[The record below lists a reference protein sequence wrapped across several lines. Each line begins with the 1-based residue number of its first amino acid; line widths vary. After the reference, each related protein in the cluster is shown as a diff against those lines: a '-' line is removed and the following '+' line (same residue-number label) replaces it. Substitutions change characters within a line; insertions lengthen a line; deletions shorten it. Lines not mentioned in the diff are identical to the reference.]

1 MSETVDCSVNDRV
14 ADGSFSCQLDVN
26 QAPIPDH
33 YIFRRLLN
41 VKGNIEQDKTPV
53 QLRDL
58 SQAAQD
64 AAAGSNG
71 TAQKREEALLPD
83 ARYLALH
90 AAIGGV
96 LVKSGAVFYVIRL
109 FEELKK
115 VRTFA
120 SDGSSNVVHLLASHS
135 IGKVCRA
142 LLFSHM
148 RRESVLIILGWV

>member
-1 MSETVDCSVNDRV
+1 M
-14 ADGSFSCQLDVN
+14 
-26 QAPIPDH
+26 
-33 YIFRRLLN
+33 
-41 VKGNIEQDKTPV
+41 KGNIEQDKTPV

-58 SQAAQD
+58 SRAPQD
-64 AAAGSNG
+64 AAGGSNG
-71 TAQKREEALLPD
+71 VANKREEALLPD

-135 IGKVCRA
+135 IGKVCWRFC
-142 LLFSHM
+142 LCQKG
-148 RRESVLIILGWV
+148 EWVLITLFWDGYGSNSYSQSEI